1 MVQIF
6 SKEFKEAIREKLGEA
21 VDSIKSVATPET
33 KAKIVNMYDKAKDT
47 VQEKVVVIKEA
58 AQDALRRPSQEEM
71 EARTASKKAARDAA
85 KASAKQKQEEISA
98 RIKEISNLEDVEEVY
113 CQRSMVNPTY
123 KMVDDEPVVTEVAK
137 VTVIGI
143 VKRLVNGR
151 FRLQISLSRRNPS
164 DQFIKN
170 LGYLVALERAYDPR
184 ASFKIEGH
192 NFETIKVGDF
202 DSPLLKDMFL
212 SIADELIDEYEYHE
226 DHYTKAMRNSI
237 KRNAQQLVDYVKSTC
252 SKKD

>member
-6 SKEFKEAIREKLGEA
+6 SKEFKDAIREKLGEA

-33 KAKIVNMYDKAKDT
+33 KAKIVSMYDKAKDNI
-47 VQEKVVVIKEA
+47 QENVLVIKEA
-58 AQDALRRPSQEEM
+58 AQDALRPSREEM
-71 EARTASKKAARDAA
+71 KARTASKKAARDAA
-85 KASAKQKQEEISA
+85 KNAAKQKQEEISA
-98 RIKEISNLEDVEEVY
+98 RIKEISNQEDVEEVY
-113 CQRSMVNPTY
+113 CQRSMVKPTY
-123 KMVDDEPVVTEVAK
+123 KIDEDEPVVTEVAK
-137 VTVIGI
+137 VTVIGV
-143 VKRLVNGR
+143 VKRLSNGR

-184 ASFKIEGH
+184 ASFELEGH

-212 SIADELIDEYEYHE
+212 NIADALIDEYEYYE
-226 DHYTKAMRNSI
+226 EHYTKAMRNSI
-237 KRNAQQLVDYVKSTC
+237 RRNAQQLVDYVKSGLL
-252 SKKD
+252 

>member
-6 SKEFKEAIREKLGEA
+6 SKEFKDAIREKLGEA

-33 KAKIVNMYDKAKDT
+33 KAKIVSMYDKAKDNI
-47 VQEKVVVIKEA
+47 QENVLVIKEA
-58 AQDALRRPSQEEM
+58 AQDVLRPSREEM

-85 KASAKQKQEEISA
+85 KNAAKQKQEEISG
-98 RIKEISNLEDVEEVY
+98 RIKEISNREDVEEVY
-113 CQRSMVNPTY
+113 CQRSMVEPTY
-123 KMVDDEPVVTEVAK
+123 KIDEDEPVVTEVAK
-137 VTVIGI
+137 VTVIGV
-143 VKRLVNGR
+143 VKRLINGR

-170 LGYLVALERAYDPR
+170 LGYLVALDRAYDPH
-184 ASFKIEGH
+184 ASFEIEGH

-212 SIADELIDEYEYHE
+212 SIADELIDEYEYNE

-237 KRNAQQLVDYVKSTC
+237 KHNAEQLVDYVKTTC
-252 SKKD
+252 SKD

>member
-33 KAKIVNMYDKAKDT
+33 KAKIVSMYDKAKVT
-47 VQEKVVVIKEA
+47 VQEKVADIKEA
-58 AQDALRRPSQEEM
+58 AQDALRPSQEEM
-71 EARTASKKAARDAA
+71 EARTAAKKAARDAA
-85 KASAKQKQEEISA
+85 KSAAKQKQEEISA
-98 RIKEISNLEDVEEVY
+98 RIKEISNREDVEEVY
-113 CQRSMVNPTY
+113 CQRSMVKPTY
-123 KMVDDEPVVTEVAK
+123 KIDEDEPVVTEVAK
-137 VTVIGI
+137 VTVIGV
-143 VKRLVNGR
+143 VKRLTNGR
-151 FRLQISLSRRNPS
+151 FRLQISMSRRNPS

-170 LGYLVALERAYDPR
+170 LGFLVALERAYDPR
-184 ASFKIEGH
+184 ASFEIEGH

-212 SIADELIDEYEYHE
+212 NIADELIDEYEYHE

-237 KRNAQQLVDYVKSTC
+237 RRNAQQLVDYVKTGLL
-252 SKKD
+252 

>member
-1 MVQIF
+1 MIQIF

-33 KAKIVNMYDKAKDT
+33 KAKIVNMYDKAKDAI
-47 VQEKVVVIKEA
+47 QENVISIKEA
-58 AQDALRRPSQEEM
+58 AQPALRRLTQEEM

-85 KASAKQKQEEISA
+85 KAAAKQKQEEISA
-98 RIKEISNLEDVEEVY
+98 HIKEISNREDVEEVY
-113 CQRSMVNPTY
+113 CQRSMVKPTY
-123 KMVDDEPVVTEVAK
+123 KIDEDEPVVTEVAK
-137 VTVIGI
+137 VTVIGV
-143 VKRLVNGR
+143 VKRLVNDR

-184 ASFKIEGH
+184 ASFEIEGH

-212 SIADELIDEYEYHE
+212 SIADELIDEYEYYE
-226 DHYTKAMRNSI
+226 EHYTKAMRNSI
-237 KRNAQQLVDYVKSTC
+237 KHNAEQLVDYVKTTC
-252 SKKD
+252 SKE